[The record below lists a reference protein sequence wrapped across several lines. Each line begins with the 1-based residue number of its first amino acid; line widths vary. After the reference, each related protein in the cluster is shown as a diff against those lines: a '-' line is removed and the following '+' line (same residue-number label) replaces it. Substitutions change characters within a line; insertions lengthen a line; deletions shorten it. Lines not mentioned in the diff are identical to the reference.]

1 MSSVRKVAAVV
12 SPELL
17 SVAAPV
23 FVRLPVFLELPETAE
38 GEAGVGPTADG
49 AGVELGMTGELDEGQ
64 RDEGPGKPPPS
75 ILG

>member
-1 MSSVRKVAAVV
+1 MAAVV

-38 GEAGVGPTADG
+38 GEAGVGPTANG
-49 AGVELGMTGELDEGQ
+49 AGVELRMAGELYEGQ
-64 RDEGPGKPPPS
+64 RDEGSGKPSPS